1 MLGYSWTMFTIKKAV
16 ELTGIA
22 AATLRAW
29 EQRYGVGAPRRTE
42 GGYRVYDQSS
52 IDEIMAM
59 QKLLDK
65 GWRHQA
71 AAAEILLHRTT
82 GQIPGRPV
90 AADSYAELSTAF
102 LAAARSLDDEMLGAV
117 LDIAFSRGS
126 FESVVDT
133 WLFPTLRLLGQ
144 EWIAGNLDIASEHFA
159 SNAIMRRL
167 GSAFE
172 GTAAGSM
179 HEKVVVGTPTGSF
192 HEIGT
197 LALAVAI
204 RRQGIGVVYLGVNV
218 PAEVWVDAVN
228 RNRAL
233 GAAISVVMEHDVITA
248 QGIVDELNR
257 SSIGVTIAVGGAFA
271 SSIHNATLVLQDG
284 ISESAKLIA
293 QTLRAKK

>member
-1 MLGYSWTMFTIKKAV
+1 
-16 ELTGIA
+16 
-22 AATLRAW
+22 
-29 EQRYGVGAPRRTE
+29 
-42 GGYRVYDQSS
+42 
-52 IDEIMAM
+52 
-59 QKLLDK
+59 LDK

-133 WLFPTLRLLGQ
+133 WLFPTLRILGQ

-167 GSAFE
+167 GTAFE

-179 HEKVVVGTPTGSF
+179 NEKVVVGTPTGSF

-204 RRQGIGVVYLGVNV
+204 RRQGLGVIYLGVNV

-233 GAAISVVMEHDVITA
+233 GVAISVVMEHDVSTA

-271 SSIHNATLVLQDG
+271 SSIQHATLVLQGG

-293 QTLRAKK
+293 QSLRAKK

>member
-1 MLGYSWTMFTIKKAV
+1 MFTIKKAV

-29 EQRYGVGAPRRTE
+29 EQRYGVGTPRRTE

-52 IDEIMAM
+52 IDEIIQM

-82 GQIPGRPV
+82 GQLPNRPI
-90 AADSYAELSTAF
+90 AADSYLELSTAF

-167 GSAFE
+167 GAAFE
-172 GTAAGSM
+172 GTAAGSV

-197 LALAVAI
+197 LALAVAM

-228 RNRAL
+228 RNRAI
-233 GAAISVVMEHDVITA
+233 GAAISVVMEQDVTIA

-257 SSIGVTIAVGGAFA
+257 SSTGVMIAVGGAFA
-271 SSIHNATLVLQDG
+271 SSIHHATLVLQGG

-293 QTLRAKK
+293 QSLRAAK

>member
-1 MLGYSWTMFTIKKAV
+1 MFTIKKAV
-16 ELTGIA
+16 ELTGIP

-29 EQRYGVGAPRRTE
+29 EQRYGVGTPRRTE
-42 GGYRVYDQSS
+42 GGYRIYDQVSL
-52 IDEIMAM
+52 DEILNM

-71 AAAEILLHRTT
+71 AAAEILLQRTT
-82 GQIPGRPV
+82 GQLPGRPI
-90 AADSYAELSTAF
+90 AADSYSELSTAF
-102 LAAARSLDDEMLGAV
+102 LTAARTLDDEMLGAV

-144 EWIAGNLDIASEHFA
+144 EWIDGNLDIASEHFA

-172 GTAAGSM
+172 GTAAGSV

-197 LALAVAI
+197 LALAAAI

-218 PAEVWVDAVN
+218 PAQVWVDAVN
-228 RNRAL
+228 RNRAI

-248 QGIVDELNR
+248 QGIVDELNQ
-257 SSIGVTIAVGGAFA
+257 SSKDVMIAVGGAFA
-271 SSIHNATLVLQDG
+271 SSIHNATLVLQGG
-284 ISESAKLIA
+284 ISESAKSIA
-293 QTLRAKK
+293 QSLLAKK